1 MNFNRQTEVFYNSPE
16 ILATEKNLVSFSTTV
31 SDTGVIANAKGKKI
45 VKKGSLLAADGTVKN
60 DGTVTGILGNDV
72 DVTNSPQPGALIV
85 EGYILKDRLPI
96 APSQSA
102 IAALK
107 NITFR

>member
-31 SDTGVIANAKGKKI
+31 SDAGVTADAKGKKI
-45 VKKGSLLAADGTVKN
+45 VKRGSLLATDGTVKN
-60 DGTVTGILGNDV
+60 DGTVVGILGQDT
-72 DVTNSPQPGALIV
+72 DVTDGPQPGALIV
-85 EGYILKDRLPI
+85 EGYILKDRLPVVP
-96 APSQSA
+96 AQTA

-107 NITFR
+107 NITFK